1 MCPLMWVLGLSMEHD
16 ASAAV
21 ARDGELVAAISEER
35 LSRKKGQWG
44 FPWRAIDECLKLAGI
59 GREQVDCFCV
69 ALNKIPAHYFR
80 RPTWARETREAFY
93 RAKRDLQGR
102 PQEITLSVNDFVD
115 EVRRHKRLL
124 VDLFREE
131 VFRKEGFKNAKL
143 VFTDHHHTHAVT
155 AWYYSG
161 FNDAL
166 VLTIDCVGASFV
178 NDYEKLHDLVSLQHA
193 HMVPLS
199 HSISRAQ
206 NGRIIRESQSDLSG
220 SPGNFYGIVTQS
232 LGFISPRHEGKVT
245 GLAAWG
251 QDTTLDGPFQ
261 KVLQL
266 SPSKT
271 YFQTVLT
278 SRVSPNLSEE
288 KHHFIKS
295 VIKGHT
301 RENVAGAA
309 QRTLEKAV
317 VEHVREFARRTGLRK
332 VACAGG
338 VFGNVKLN
346 QHIME
351 LPEVDEVF
359 VFPAMSDAG
368 LAAGAAL
375 MPSITAGAAVKPRRL
390 KDVFFGPGY
399 TNHEIKRILDKS
411 KYKYRQM
418 VAGERAR
425 LIAQLV
431 ADGKIVGLFQGR
443 MEYGPRALGNRT
455 ILANP
460 TDPQIN
466 DWLNKRL
473 SRSEFMPFAPSV
485 LVEACPDIFEHF
497 PKGAYTAKFMT
508 ITYMVKEKWRPR
520 IRAVVHID
528 GTARPQAVSREDN
541 PRYYDIIKE
550 YEKITGLPVVL
561 NTSFNVHEEPI
572 ICKPEEALRAL
583 KEGRVDLL
591 VLEDFLVTPEKDA

>member
-1 MCPLMWVLGLSMEHD
+1 MWTLGLSMEHD
-16 ASAAV
+16 ASAAI
-21 ARDGELVAAISEER
+21 ARDRELVAAISEER

-44 FPWRAIDECLKLAGI
+44 FPWRAIDACLKMAGI
-59 GREQVDCFCV
+59 GREQVDTFSV

-155 AWYYSG
+155 AWHYSG
-161 FNDAL
+161 FDDAL
-166 VLTIDCVGASFV
+166 ILTIDCVGASFV

-193 HMVPLS
+193 HMMPLS

-206 NGRIIRESQSDLSG
+206 GGRIVRESQSDLSG
-220 SPGNFYGIVTQS
+220 SPGNFYGIVTQA

-251 QDTTLDGPFQ
+251 KDTTLDAPFEQ
-261 KVLQL
+261 VLQA
-266 SPSKT
+266 SPSRT
-271 YFQTVLT
+271 YFQSVLT
-278 SRVSPNLSEE
+278 NRVSANLSEE

-317 VEHVREFARRTGLRK
+317 LAHVRDFAKRTGIRRI
-332 VACAGG
+332 ACAGG

-351 LPEVDEVF
+351 LPEIDEVF

-368 LAAGAAL
+368 LAVGAAL
-375 MPSITAGAAVKPRRL
+375 MPAIVSGAPAKSARL
-390 KDVFFGPGY
+390 DNVYYGPGF

-411 KYKYRQM
+411 KSKYKYRQLLPE
-418 VAGERAR
+418 ERAQHV
-425 LIAQLV
+425 AKLV

-443 MEYGPRALGNRT
+443 MEFGPRALGNRT

-466 DWLNKRL
+466 NWLNERL
-473 SRSEFMPFAPSV
+473 DRSEFMPFAPSV
-485 LVEACPDIFEHF
+485 LAEACPEIFENF
-497 PKGAYTAKFMT
+497 SKGAYTAKFMT
-508 ITYMVKEKWRPR
+508 ITYTVREKWRPR
-520 IRAVVHID
+520 MAAVVHID
-528 GTARPQAVSREDN
+528 GTARPQAVSRQDN

-550 YEKITGLPVVL
+550 YEKITGLPVIL

-583 KEGRVDLL
+583 DEGRVDLL
-591 VLEDFLVTPEKDA
+591 VLEDFIVTPEKEA

>member
-1 MCPLMWVLGLSMEHD
+1 MWVLGLSMEHD

-44 FPWRAIDECLKLAGI
+44 FPWRAIDACLKQAGI
-59 GREQVDCFCV
+59 GREKVDYFSV

-161 FNDAL
+161 FDDAI

-193 HMVPLS
+193 HMMPLS

-206 NGRIIRESQSDLSG
+206 NGRIVRESQSDLSG

-251 QDTTLDGPFQ
+251 KDTTLDAPFQ
-261 KVLQL
+261 QVLQL
-266 SPSKT
+266 SSSKT

-278 SRVSPNLSEE
+278 SRVSSNLSEE

-317 VEHVREFARRTGLRK
+317 VEHVRDFAKRTGLRK

-375 MPSITAGAAVKPRRL
+375 MPAITTGIVLKPSRL
-390 KDVFFGPGY
+390 QNVYFGPGY

-411 KYKYRQM
+411 KLKYRQLLPE
-418 VAGERAR
+418 ERAQQVAR
-425 LIAQLV
+425 LV

-443 MEYGPRALGNRT
+443 MEFGPRALGNRT

-460 TDPQIN
+460 TDPKIN

-473 SRSEFMPFAPSV
+473 ARSEFMPFAPSV

-497 PKGAYTAKFMT
+497 AKGAYTAKCMT
-508 ITYMVKEKWRPR
+508 ITYTVKEKWRSR
-520 IRAVVHID
+520 IGAVVHID

-550 YEKITGLPVVL
+550 YEKITGLPVIL

-572 ICKPEEALRAL
+572 ICKPEEALSAL
-583 KEGRVDLL
+583 VEGRVDLL
-591 VLEDFLVTPEKDA
+591 VIEDFLVTPEKDA

>member
-1 MCPLMWVLGLSMEHD
+1 MEHD

-44 FPWRAIDECLKLAGI
+44 YPWRAIDACLALAGI
-59 GREQVDCFCV
+59 TREQVDYFVV
-69 ALNKIPAHYFR
+69 ALNKVPAHFFS
-80 RPTWARETREAFY
+80 RPTWAKETREAVY

-102 PQEITLSVNDFVD
+102 PQEITLSVNEFVD
-115 EVRRHKRLL
+115 EVKRHKRLL
-124 VDLFREE
+124 VDLFRED

-161 FNDAL
+161 FDDAL
-166 VLTIDCVGASFV
+166 ILTIDCVGASFV

-193 HMVPLS
+193 HFMPLS
-199 HSISRAQ
+199 HSISRAE

-251 QDTTLDGPFQ
+251 TDTTLDAPFQ
-261 KVLQL
+261 QVLQL
-266 SPSKT
+266 SPSKN
-271 YFQTVLT
+271 YFQSVLT
-278 SRVSPNLSEE
+278 SRVSQNLSEE

-301 RENVAGAA
+301 RENIAGAA

-317 VEHVREFARRTGLRK
+317 VEHVREAAKRTGLRK
-332 VACAGG
+332 IACAGG

-351 LPEVDEVF
+351 LPGIDEVF

-375 MPSITAGAAVKPRRL
+375 MPAITSGLPVKPAR
-390 KDVFFGPGY
+390 VSNVYFGPSY
-399 TNHEIKRILDKS
+399 TNHEIKRILDKA
-411 KYKYRQM
+411 KTKFKYRQLLPE
-418 VAGERAR
+418 ERAKQV
-425 LIAQLV
+425 AQLV

-443 MEYGPRALGNRT
+443 MEFGPRALGNRT

-485 LVEACPDIFEHF
+485 LAEACPDIFENF
-497 PKGAYTAKFMT
+497 EKGSYTAKFMT
-508 ITYMVKEKWRPR
+508 ITYTVKEKWRSR
-520 IRAVVHID
+520 MAAVVHID

-550 YEKITGLPVVL
+550 YEKITGSPVVL

-583 KEGRVDLL
+583 EEGRVDLL
-591 VLEDFLVTPEKDA
+591 VVEDFIVTRGEAAVTLAKDA